1 MRVAIISD
9 IHSNVY
15 ALESVLADIDKYDVD
30 IKINLG
36 DIFYGPIAPRKT
48 YDLLM
53 KSNFITI
60 SGNQDRQIYEESI
73 SNSQSN
79 STMQFVI
86 EDLGEEPIEWI
97 KTLSF
102 DNYPERNIYICHGS
116 PTNDLEYLLENIES
130 GFAQIRSDKDILDKL
145 NGESSQIILCGHTHT
160 PRVVKLSTGQLVVN
174 PGSVGL
180 QAYNDDEPV
189 AHIMENHCSHASY
202 SILEKYKD
210 GWHVNQIKVP
220 YNYELAA
227 QEAKK
232 RNRDDWAHFLR
243 TGRGL

>member
-1 MRVAIISD
+1 MRIAIISD

-15 ALESVLADIDKYDVD
+15 ALESVLIDIDKYNVD
-30 IKINLG
+30 LKINLG

-53 KSNFITI
+53 KTNFVTI
-60 SGNQDRQIYEESI
+60 RGNQDRQIYEESI

-86 EDLGEEPIEWI
+86 ENLGKEPIEWL

-102 DNYPERNIYICHGS
+102 DNHPKRNIYICHGS
-116 PTNDLEYLLENIES
+116 PTSDLEYLLEDIES

-160 PRVVKLSTGQLVVN
+160 SRVVTLSTGQLVVN

-180 QAYNDDEPV
+180 QAYNDEEPV
-189 AHIMENHCSHASY
+189 EHVMENHCPYASY
-202 SILEKYKD
+202 TILEECKD
-210 GWHVNQIKVP
+210 GWNVNQIKVP

-227 QEAKK
+227 QEAKN
-232 RNRDDWAHFLR
+232 RNRDDWVHFLR